1 MIFLVEQLK
10 RDYSVAH
17 EQYFKCRTEIGALKE
32 KNKQLIEAQ
41 EDFRNERQNYIPVSV
56 HNASVNECKK

>member
-1 MIFLVEQLK
+1 MDLLK

-17 EQYFKCRTEIGALKE
+17 EQYFKCRTELGSVRE

-41 EDFRNERQNYIPVSV
+41 EDFRNERQSYIPISV